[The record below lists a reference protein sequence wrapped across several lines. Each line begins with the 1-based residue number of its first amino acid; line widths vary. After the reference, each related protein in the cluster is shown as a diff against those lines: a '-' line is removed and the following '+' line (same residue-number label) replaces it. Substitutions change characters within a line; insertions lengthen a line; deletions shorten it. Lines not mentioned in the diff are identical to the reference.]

1 MTEPPRIEFPC
12 AYPIKVFVEG
22 DSEDVVAEVLNTVQ
36 AHAPDF
42 DISSARFRPSRSGSF
57 LSVSVEI
64 TATGEPQLRALHQAL
79 MAHERVRLVL

>member
-12 AYPIKVFVEG
+12 DYPIKVFVEG
-22 DSEDVVAEVLNTVQ
+22 DAEAVVADVLNTIQ

-42 DISSARFRPSRSGSF
+42 DAGSARLRPSRNGSF

-64 TATGEPQLRALHQAL
+64 IATGEPQLRALHQAL
-79 MAHERVRLVL
+79 MAHSRVRLVL